1 MPLFKGFRGK
11 KGAKITKVLVIVLAI
26 AFVGGL
32 LYTGSVFVREPSA
45 DGYGVIAMVNGKPI
59 TREAFE
65 QGYRNALLSEYEY
78 TGRVLPETI
87 GPIRV
92 SLLDQFINTA
102 LITEAAQKEKIR
114 ISSKEIEAEFKLQ
127 EEAFPSKE
135 AFRDALA
142 ANNITVAQFKTLIK
156 DRLTIQ
162 KLFAKVQAGVTV
174 SEDEVK
180 KAYTEE
186 TGKPAEGEEFDEK
199 RSEIET
205 RLRTKAEQDALSNW
219 LEGLRSEANIE
230 LRDAEL
236 RALRKLQENDY
247 DEAILEYNS
256 AITMDPD
263 NAYLYVG
270 AAQAYTAK
278 GDTEQAIEALKKAVS
293 LRPEDP
299 YLRLLLGLAY
309 RDGGSRE
316 LAANEFKAASE
327 YGGLDILLHVRL
339 ESLLKTV
346 GSDDDVKEQ
355 QAKTKEIRELLE
367 KRDSAINPKEQADD

>member
-45 DGYGVIAMVNGKPI
+45 DGYGVIAIVNGKPI

-87 GPIRV
+87 GPIRA

-142 ANNITVAQFKTLIK
+142 ANNITAAQFKTLIK

>member
-11 KGAKITKVLVIVLAI
+11 RGAKITKVLVIVLAI